1 MKGPTTQ
8 TGLPITACPMC
19 DWPTS
24 LEGRVV
30 KFIPQPVLV
39 LVPVPVP
46 VLALALALVLHPW
59 RL

>member
-19 DWPTS
+19 DSPTS

-30 KFIPQPVLV
+30 KFIPQPVRV
-39 LVPVPVP
+39 LVPVL